1 MKRIFITLTAFAVTA
16 SAQVRLQIMQT
27 ENSISS
33 TQTNI
38 KMDQILQM
46 GGQEIITRNS
56 QTFTTEHAT
65 AKDRAPDGTLDANA
79 TIKKWVS
86 EWIFPGVITMKFD
99 SAAPVTNLKSR
110 VTIDDKPIELKQL
123 QPIIDLLYVIKAH
136 PVKYVYYKSG
146 AIKEVKLP
154 SLYYQEVSPKTKEPV
169 KHEWPEACIKKKDTT
184 AGTIKARK
192 KQLKDA
198 LFSLNQLGLKNT
210 KELNLEDALTRLDRL
225 CIKIKQEF
233 NPEETANV
241 HKQQHS
247 RIPNK
252 AISKGDTWVRNETM
266 KLDGNQVM
274 NFQIKYK
281 YEGTITKTK
290 NTPELHRI
298 TGQVTDVAYEAK
310 VKDTAPLKVKNSQL
324 KVAKTKIELLFD
336 NKRGKFVQSNSLIQ
350 IIGYMTFEANGQ
362 ELPGDLY
369 LSIERNTSQ
378 LPNKK

>member
-1 MKRIFITLTAFAVTA
+1 MPPVRILCNVTAMKRIFITLTAFAITA

-56 QTFTTEHAT
+56 QTFTTKYAT
-65 AKDRAPDGTLDANA
+65 ALKRAENGTLDTNA
-79 TIKKWVS
+79 TIMKWVS
-86 EWIFPGVITMKFD
+86 EWTFPGFITMKFD

-123 QPIIDLLYVIKAH
+123 QPIIDLLYVIKEH

-154 SLYYQEVSPKTKEPV
+154 SLYDQEVSPKTKEPV

-210 KELNLEDALTRLDRL
+210 NY
-225 CIKIKQEF
+225 IKIGKEI
-233 NPEETANV
+233 
-241 HKQQHS
+241 
-247 RIPNK
+247 RL
-252 AISKGDTWVRNETM
+252 M
-266 KLDGNQVM
+266 KM
-274 NFQIKYK
+274 
-281 YEGTITKTK
+281 TITHYMSRLLRK
-290 NTPELHRI
+290 LRI
-298 TGQVTDVAYEAK
+298 VY
-310 VKDTAPLKVKNSQL
+310 
-324 KVAKTKIELLFD
+324 
-336 NKRGKFVQSNSLIQ
+336 
-350 IIGYMTFEANGQ
+350 
-362 ELPGDLY
+362 
-369 LSIERNTSQ
+369 
-378 LPNKK
+378 